1 LLECSYPEFLIQF
14 SLIKERSVMLI
25 LRAATCV
32 LLCLQFAAAQTQA
45 TSPSTSEPPPAAQQ
59 PAAPADQ
66 SSAKPNA
73 TAKPENAAGQQSP
86 ETKPQEGQAP
96 TGPQSGTQPGGDA
109 KQPTGAAP
117 QVTPALTGFG
127 LEDGTPVKLRLTR
140 NLSSASD
147 KKGDTV
153 DFEVVEDLN
162 VSGVLVIP
170 RGSTAWATITEAQ
183 PKRRMARGGKLD
195 VNIDTVRLKD
205 GEKVA
210 LRAVKENK
218 GGGHVGAMTGAM
230 VATGIVFF
238 PAAPLFLFMHGKDI
252 NIPKG
257 TEITAYVAGNIPLDK
272 IKFQD
277 TDQPQGTTV
286 AGAPTAAE
294 ADAMIALVSNP
305 VGAEVT
311 IDEAFMGNAPAKL
324 RLKAGKHTIKVSMA
338 GYKDWTREMTVMSGS
353 EVNLAATLEK
363 TN

>member
-1 LLECSYPEFLIQF
+1 MP
-14 SLIKERSVMLI
+14 I
-25 LRAATCV
+25 LRAAICV
-32 LLCLQFAAAQTQA
+32 LLCLQFAAAQNQPTPPNTPEQ
-45 TSPSTSEPPPAAQQ
+45 PPAAQQ

-66 SSAKPNA
+66 GSAKPDA
-73 TAKPENAAGQQSP
+73 AAKPENAAGQQSP
-86 ETKPQEGQAP
+86 ETKPQEGQAAA
-96 TGPQSGTQPGGDA
+96 GPQSQSGTQPGGGK

-140 NLSSASD
+140 NLSSASE

-153 DFEVVEDLN
+153 DFEVIEDLN

-183 PKRRMARGGKLD
+183 PKRRMGRGGKLD

-205 GEKVA
+205 GEKVG

-272 IKFQD
+272 AKFQD
-277 TDQPQGTTV
+277 TDRPQGTTV
-286 AGAPTAAE
+286 TAAGLSAAE

-305 VGAEVT
+305 DGAEVT

-353 EVNLAATLEK
+353 EVNLSATLEK

>member
-1 LLECSYPEFLIQF
+1 MP
-14 SLIKERSVMLI
+14 V
-25 LRAATCV
+25 LRAAICV
-32 LLCLQFAAAQTQA
+32 LLCLQFAAAQNQS
-45 TSPSTSEPPPAAQQ
+45 TSPSTSDQTPAAQQ

-66 SSAKPNA
+66 SSAKPDA
-73 TAKPENAAGQQSP
+73 AAKPDNAAGQQSP

-96 TGPQSGTQPGGDA
+96 A
-109 KQPTGAAP
+109 GAPAESAP
-117 QVTPALTGFG
+117 KVTPALTGFG

-140 NLSSASD
+140 NLSSASE

-257 TEITAYVAGNIPLDK
+257 TEITAYIAGNIPLDK
-272 IKFQD
+272 AKFQD
-277 TDQPQGTTV
+277 TDHPQGTTV
-286 AGAPTAAE
+286 AGLTAAE

>member
-1 LLECSYPEFLIQF
+1 MP
-14 SLIKERSVMLI
+14 V
-25 LRAATCV
+25 LRAAICV
-32 LLCLQFAAAQTQA
+32 LLCLQFAAAQNQPTPPNTPEQ
-45 TSPSTSEPPPAAQQ
+45 PPAAQQ

-66 SSAKPNA
+66 GSAKPDA
-73 TAKPENAAGQQSP
+73 AAKPENAAAQQSP

-96 TGPQSGTQPGGDA
+96 AGSQPQAGGDT

-140 NLSSASD
+140 NLSSANE

-183 PKRRMARGGKLD
+183 PKRRMGRGGKLD

-205 GEKVA
+205 GEKVG

-272 IKFQD
+272 AKFQD
-277 TDQPQGTTV
+277 TDHPQGTTV
-286 AGAPTAAE
+286 AAAGLSAAE

-305 VGAEVT
+305 DGAEVT

-353 EVNLAATLEK
+353 EVNLSATLEK

>member
-1 LLECSYPEFLIQF
+1 MKL
-14 SLIKERSVMLI
+14 
-25 LRAATCV
+25 LRAALCL
-32 LLCLQFAAAQTQA
+32 LLCLQFTAAQTQT
-45 TSPSTSEPPPAAQQ
+45 TSQSSADQQ
-59 PAAPADQ
+59 PATQEKAAPQAEQ
-66 SSAKPNA
+66 SSAKPEQS
-73 TAKPENAAGQQSP
+73 TKPEAAAG
-86 ETKPQEGQAP
+86 PQAAG
-96 TGPQSGTQPGGDA
+96 S
-109 KQPTGAAP
+109 AP
-117 QVTPALTGFG
+117 QVTPALVGFG

-140 NLSSASD
+140 NLSSGTD

-170 RGSTAWATITEAQ
+170 RGSIAWATITEAQ
-183 PKRRMARGGKLD
+183 PKRRMGRGGKLD

-272 IKFQD
+272 TKFQD
-277 TDQPQGTTV
+277 TDRPQGATTSA
-286 AGAPTAAE
+286 AGTGQGLTAAE
-294 ADAMIALVSNP
+294 ADAMIALVSTP
-305 VGAEVT
+305 VGADVT
-311 IDEAFMGNAPAKL
+311 VDDAFLGNAPAKL
-324 RLKAGKHTIKVSMA
+324 RLKPGKHIIKVTMA
-338 GYKDWTREMTVMSGS
+338 GYKDWSREMTVMSGS
-353 EVNLAATLEK
+353 EVNLSATLEK
-363 TN
+363 VN

>member
-1 LLECSYPEFLIQF
+1 MP
-14 SLIKERSVMLI
+14 I
-25 LRAATCV
+25 LRAAICV
-32 LLCLQFAAAQTQA
+32 LLCLQFAAAQNQPTPPNTPEQ
-45 TSPSTSEPPPAAQQ
+45 PPAAQQ
-59 PAAPADQ
+59 PATPADQ
-66 SSAKPNA
+66 GSAKPDA
-73 TAKPENAAGQQSP
+73 AAKPENAAAQQSP
-86 ETKPQEGQAP
+86 ETKPQEGQAAAGSQP
-96 TGPQSGTQPGGDA
+96 QPGGDT

-140 NLSSASD
+140 NLSSANE

-183 PKRRMARGGKLD
+183 PKRRMGRGGKLD

-272 IKFQD
+272 AKFQD
-277 TDQPQGTTV
+277 TDRPQGTTV
-286 AGAPTAAE
+286 AAGLSAAE

-305 VGAEVT
+305 DGAEVT

-353 EVNLAATLEK
+353 EVSLSATLEK

>member
-1 LLECSYPEFLIQF
+1 MPL
-14 SLIKERSVMLI
+14 
-25 LRAATCV
+25 LRAAICV
-32 LLCLQFAAAQTQA
+32 LLCLQFAAAQNQPTPPN
-45 TSPSTSEPPPAAQQ
+45 TPEEPPAAQQ
-59 PAAPADQ
+59 PAAAADQ
-66 SSAKPNA
+66 GSGKPDTA
-73 TAKPENAAGQQSP
+73 AKPENAAGQQSP
-86 ETKPQEGQAP
+86 VTKPQEGQAP
-96 TGPQSGTQPGGDA
+96 AGSTTE
-109 KQPTGAAP
+109 TAP
-117 QVTPALTGFG
+117 KVTPALNGFG

-153 DFEVVEDLN
+153 DFEVVEDVN
-162 VSGVLVIP
+162 VGGVLVIP
-170 RGSTAWATITEAQ
+170 RNGLAWATITEAQ
-183 PKRRMARGGKLD
+183 PKRRMGRGGKLD

-205 GEKVA
+205 GEKVG

-272 IKFQD
+272 AKFQD
-277 TDQPQGTTV
+277 TDRPQGTTV
-286 AGAPTAAE
+286 AAAGMTAAE

-305 VGAEVT
+305 DGAEVT

-353 EVNLAATLEK
+353 EVSLAATLEK